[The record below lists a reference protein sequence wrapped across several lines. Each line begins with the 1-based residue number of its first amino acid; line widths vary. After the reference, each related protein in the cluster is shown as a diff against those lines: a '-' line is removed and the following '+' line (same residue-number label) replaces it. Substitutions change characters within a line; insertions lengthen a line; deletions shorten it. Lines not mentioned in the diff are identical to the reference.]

1 MNKKIGIDDMAF
13 QAPKLYLPIDDL
25 AEARGIEAA
34 KLRFGLGLEQMS
46 VCDADEDIVTLSA
59 AAALKLIRQAGVN
72 PKDIGRIYMGTESSI
87 DGSKPIS
94 SYVHGLLNKEFE
106 SMGHGPNA
114 LLHADVVDMTFACIG
129 AVDAMQNSIYYVG
142 ANPGKVAIVIAG
154 DIANYDL
161 GSSGEYTQGAGAVA
175 LLIKEDPRLM
185 VIEPDWGVA
194 TQSEHD
200 FFKPI
205 RLEVQDGQLL
215 ELHDEK
221 PVFDGQFSN
230 QTYQER
236 ITEAWAHY
244 EGESAITSFGT
255 LVFHLPY
262 AFHGRRIIAPLYIN
276 ELRQQGRLAALASEY
291 GLDPDAPD
299 FNKAFTKTDHYKDWV
314 GATIAKGELYSS
326 AMGNLYTASIF
337 LSLMSSLEEGA
348 PMEGERILFFAYG
361 SGSKSKVF
369 SAELCNGF
377 KDRVNNW
384 KTQNQLAERRA
395 ISFDQYIELRTTLM
409 QHAIDERPGFV
420 QVSSGSTDVN
430 RFSRAYAYREAVP
443 KSLSQA

>member
-1 MNKKIGIDDMAF
+1 MAF
-13 QAPKLYLPIDDL
+13 QAPKLYLPIEEL
-25 AEARGIEAA
+25 ALARGIENS

-46 VCDADEDIVTLSA
+46 ICDADEDIVTLSA
-59 AAALKLIRQAGVN
+59 SAALKLIKKRSLN

-106 SMGHGPNA
+106 SMGYGSSA
-114 LLHADVVDMTFACIG
+114 LLHTDVIDMTFACIG
-129 AVDAMQNSIYYVG
+129 AVDAMHNSLDYIA
-142 ANPGKVAIVIAG
+142 ANPEKMAIVIAA

-161 GSSGEYTQGAGAVA
+161 GSSGEYTQGAGAIA
-175 LLIKEDPRLM
+175 LLIKKDPELM
-185 VIEPDWGVA
+185 VIEPEWGVA
-194 TQSEHD
+194 TQCEHD

-205 RLEVQDGQLL
+205 RLKMAEGELV

-244 EGESAITSFGT
+244 EGESSITSFGT

-276 ELRQQGRLAALASEY
+276 ELRQQGRLGALAQEY
-291 GLDPDAPD
+291 GLNPDAPE
-299 FNKAFTKTDHYKDWV
+299 FKKAFTKTDHYKDWV
-314 GATIAKGELYSS
+314 GATIAKGELFSS

-337 LSLMSSLEEGA
+337 LSLMSALENGA
-348 PMEGERILFFAYG
+348 QLEGERILFFAYG

-369 SAELCNGF
+369 SAKLAKGF
-377 KDRVNNW
+377 KDRVMDWNTA
-384 KTQNQLAERRA
+384 KQLDERTA
-395 ISFDQYIELRTTLM
+395 IGFEEYIELRTTLM
-409 QHAIDERPGFV
+409 ERVFDQRPGFV
-420 QVSSGSTDVN
+420 QVSSGSTEFN
-430 RFSRAYAYREAVP
+430 RFARKYAYREAVA
-443 KSLSQA
+443 KSISQS